1 MASRSSSR
9 SSASRTAA
17 KKTSRTRRTTTTSA
31 KPTAQRPSSGISRID
46 QPSRRTH
53 GYFVRLDY
61 RKTPA
66 GYRPRLTAFF
76 GDASHGGRKASWQAA
91 ETWLA
96 KMRRSLKKK
105 SAA

>member
-1 MASRSSSR
+1 MASRSNSR
-9 SSASRTAA
+9 SSGASKRSSRGRTTAA
-17 KKTSRTRRTTTTSA
+17 KATL
-31 KPTAQRPSSGISRID
+31 QRPSSGISRID

-61 RKTPA
+61 RKTSA

-76 GDASHGGRKASWQAA
+76 GDASHGGRKAAWQAA
-91 ETWLA
+91 ESWLA
-96 KMRRSLKKK
+96 KQRRSLKKK

>member
-1 MASRSSSR
+1 MASRSTSRSSGASKSSR
-9 SSASRTAA
+9 SSRG
-17 KKTSRTRRTTTTSA
+17 RTTA
-31 KPTAQRPSSGISRID
+31 KATLQRPSSGISRID

-61 RKTPA
+61 RKTSA

-76 GDASHGGRKASWQAA
+76 GDASHGGRKAAWQAA
-91 ETWLA
+91 ESWLA
-96 KMRRSLKKK
+96 KQRRSLKKK

>member
-1 MASRSSSR
+1 MATRSSSR
-9 SSASRTAA
+9 SSNSRTATRA
-17 KKTSRTRRTTTTSA
+17 KSARRKTSTA
-31 KPTAQRPSSGISRID
+31 KPSLQRPSSGISRID

-91 ETWLA
+91 EAWLA

>member
-1 MASRSSSR
+1 MASRSNSR
-9 SSASRTAA
+9 SSGASKRSSRGRTAA
-17 KKTSRTRRTTTTSA
+17 A
-31 KPTAQRPSSGISRID
+31 KATLQRPSSGISRID

-61 RKTPA
+61 RKTSA

-76 GDASHGGRKASWQAA
+76 GDASHGGRKAAWQAA
-91 ETWLA
+91 ESWLA
-96 KMRRSLKKK
+96 KQRRSLKKK

>member
-1 MASRSSSR
+1 MASRSNSR
-9 SSASRTAA
+9 SSGASKR
-17 KKTSRTRRTTTTSA
+17 SRGRTTSA
-31 KPTAQRPSSGISRID
+31 KATLQRPSSGISRID

-61 RKTPA
+61 RKTSA

-76 GDASHGGRKASWQAA
+76 GDASHGGRKAAWQAA
-91 ETWLA
+91 ESWLA
-96 KMRRSLKKK
+96 KQRRSLKKK

>member
-1 MASRSSSR
+1 MASRSSTR
-9 SSASRTAA
+9 STGATRGA
-17 KKTSRTRRTTTTSA
+17 KRPSRTRKTAGSAA
-31 KPTAQRPSSGISRID
+31 KPTMQRPSSGISRID

-66 GYRPRLTAFF
+66 GYRPRLTSFF
-76 GDASHGGRKASWQAA
+76 GDATHGGRKAAWQAA

-96 KMRRSLKKK
+96 KMRKTLKKK

>member
-1 MASRSSSR
+1 M
-9 SSASRTAA
+9 ASRTASRSTGATRSTRAKSA
-17 KKTSRTRRTTTTSA
+17 KKASA
-31 KPTAQRPSSGISRID
+31 AKATLQRPSSGISRID

-76 GDASHGGRKASWQAA
+76 GDATHGGRKAAWQAA

-96 KMRRSLKKK
+96 KMRRSLKK
-105 SAA
+105 SRAA